1 MVKNE
6 FTSEQNKYTTRSIK
20 ISFFLNAKIKQ
31 LMHQSHETT
40 QEDYKSFGKVS
51 LAKKISIGK
60 WLHNEKFLNMEK
72 IGFLKMKKTSCS
84 TLVKHIPLFNL
95 WYKFFRNRLK

>member
-1 MVKNE
+1 MCRDFKFQIKMVKNE
-6 FTSEQNKYTTRSIK
+6 FTVAHNKQVLD
-20 ISFFLNAKIKQ
+20 FFLNAKIKQ

-60 WLHNEKFLNMEK
+60 
-72 IGFLKMKKTSCS
+72 
-84 TLVKHIPLFNL
+84 
-95 WYKFFRNRLK
+95 

>member
-40 QEDYKSFGKVS
+40 QEDYKSFGKVWNQKNDTDIQ
-51 LAKKISIGK
+51 LTNKTGK
-60 WLHNEKFLNMEK
+60 
-72 IGFLKMKKTSCS
+72 
-84 TLVKHIPLFNL
+84 
-95 WYKFFRNRLK
+95 YKFVSVPT

>member
-6 FTSEQNKYTTRSIK
+6 FTSEQNKYTTRSIRFL
-20 ISFFLNAKIKQ
+20 SFSMQKIKQ

-51 LAKKISIGK
+51 LAKKKLVLANDST
-60 WLHNEKFLNMEK
+60 
-72 IGFLKMKKTSCS
+72 MKNS
-84 TLVKHIPLFNL
+84 
-95 WYKFFRNRLK
+95 